1 MRVGPQGP
9 LCTWGAGGLGGWAGV
24 GQCWGGNV
32 WQTGL
37 FMWPCMGA
45 VPLLCPFSGGGNATV
60 KLSPHSTPLELN
72 NKMPHTGST

>member
-1 MRVGPQGP
+1 MHLGSGWLGRLGR
-9 LCTWGAGGLGGWAGV
+9 GGSVL
-24 GQCWGGNV
+24 GGNV